1 MNVIVQYNP
10 DGRMG
15 NRMFQ
20 YAFGYILAKRGK
32 REFIHDELP
41 NFGIPSNSGQVRAHE
56 PVIRTFQEWGQQ
68 NADMDLLLDHK
79 GSIVVNSLVQKSRY
93 YIDYKDILREAFS
106 IKTQDM
112 LNKDSLVVHVRETD
126 YTQINNFLGY
136 NFYRAMIDDSG
147 FTDVKIITDNSNCD
161 TVKKLVSDGC
171 TLVSEGY
178 VDKFEHHSNQRSI
191 SDFRALLLSEN
202 IALSQ
207 SSFSWWAAFLG
218 NHKKIIFPYVTPC
231 ITCDT
236 DKNMWPLNPQED
248 DADLY
253 FDFNGESTK
262 YVL

>member
-20 YAFGYILAKRGK
+20 YAFGYILAKKGK
-32 REFIHDELP
+32 KELIHDELP

-56 PVIRTFQEWGQQ
+56 PVIRTFQEWGEQ

-93 YIDYKDILREAFS
+93 YTDYRHILREVFS
-106 IKTQDM
+106 IKTQETI
-112 LNKDSLVVHVRETD
+112 NKDSLLVHVRETD

-178 VDKFEHHSNQRSI
+178 VDKFGHHSNQRSI
-191 SDFRALLLSEN
+191 NDFRTYIL
-202 IALSQ
+202 I
-207 SSFSWWAAFLG
+207 
-218 NHKKIIFPYVTPC
+218 
-231 ITCDT
+231 
-236 DKNMWPLNPQED
+236 
-248 DADLY
+248 
-253 FDFNGESTK
+253 
-262 YVL
+262 